1 MNLQE
6 SIRRILREELSPRV
20 RRRIDPDEMEKE
32 FLESFESAYDLTKRR
47 RILRAHFLDELIY
60 TTISM
65 MMEAFHWRF
74 DSTLPEDE
82 FWYDDI
88 HTELENH
95 YRDRIAQMYNERQG
109 INESILKEETE
120 VPAFLRRRFSSEDL
134 DWLVNDVKE
143 LIDYGE
149 SLDTAIYDGTREFI
163 KSRKFPDIY
172 EFGPEADYW
181 ESYLRY
187 EKPIVD
193 YVKKKLRITDNVNE
207 SVLREELSPRVK
219 RRIGSDE
226 MEKEFL
232 ESFDSAYRLTKD
244 RKVLRAHFLD
254 ELIYTT
260 ISIMMDGYHW
270 RFVSTL
276 PEDEFWYDDIHAELE
291 NHYRD
296 RIIQMYNERQGINES
311 ILREEKET
319 EFSTPFKRR
328 LGRFTSFVWD
338 NNVINYPC
346 DFENFDSFIHGIHA
360 EVMDMVSDG
369 SDTDGPLSDWLT
381 YIDAIRYIQRY
392 MSDDLKEYYNRECVK
407 EKSKEKTIRLQKQ
420 EQNETISEDERIVCE
435 KCEWSWD
442 LSDGGNDPYTCHK
455 CGHTNENDLTE
466 YSRTLKNERIQ
477 GSGLRFPKSVVK
489 NNPLRFRPYNREMV
503 EEDTQELTEKCWSG
517 YTQKGMKTMFGK
529 RYPNCVKKK
538 KK

>member
-1 MNLQE
+1 MNNLQE
-6 SIRRILREELSPRV
+6 SIRRILREE
-20 RRRIDPDEMEKE
+20 
-32 FLESFESAYDLTKRR
+32 
-47 RILRAHFLDELIY
+47 
-60 TTISM
+60 
-65 MMEAFHWRF
+65 
-74 DSTLPEDE
+74 
-82 FWYDDI
+82 
-88 HTELENH
+88 
-95 YRDRIAQMYNERQG
+95 
-109 INESILKEETE
+109 TE
-120 VPAFLRRRFSSEDL
+120 VPAFLIRRFSSEDL

-187 EKPIVD
+187 ERPIVD

-207 SVLREELSPRVK
+207 SVLREELLPRV
-219 RRIGSDE
+219 RRRFLPDE

-276 PEDEFWYDDIHAELE
+276 PEDEFWYDDIHTGLQ
-291 NHYRD
+291 NHYKD

-407 EKSKEKTIRLQKQ
+407 K
-420 EQNETISEDERIVCE
+420 
-435 KCEWSWD
+435 
-442 LSDGGNDPYTCHK
+442 ND
-455 CGHTNENDLTE
+455 
-466 YSRTLKNERIQ
+466 
-477 GSGLRFPKSVVK
+477 
-489 NNPLRFRPYNREMV
+489 
-503 EEDTQELTEKCWSG
+503 
-517 YTQKGMKTMFGK
+517 
-529 RYPNCVKKK
+529 
-538 KK
+538 